1 MSSDDAAMSN
11 GTLRRVLVSRAAT
24 GLHSWSI
31 WLPRTML
38 QMSRMGMRL
47 EFILSG
53 NGGIPAEAMS
63 VLLTWYEPDLCE
75 TGLVNAEELP
85 QLSRRADALPLA

>member
-11 GTLRRVLVSRAAT
+11 GALRRVLVSRGAT

-31 WLPRTML
+31 WLPRNML

-53 NGGIPAEAMS
+53 NGGVPEEAMS
-63 VLLTWYEPDLCE
+63 VLLTWYEPYLCE
-75 TGLVNAEELP
+75 TELIKAE
-85 QLSRRADALPLA
+85 